1 MIQPDDNISTTE
13 SIYSSNQGS
22 LLSDANLATNLH
34 SNVNPKSENTSNQKN
49 RRSLLLLLTVFILPL
64 LLAKLALDNQWLNVG
79 VTNQGK
85 LITQPLTLDEL
96 GIDNKAFDKKWL
108 IIYRLPNTC
117 PDICLHSIE
126 TVHNSYVALGK
137 DMPRVSAVLLKDDIF
152 TDQQSQQLSKSQWTI
167 LALTPQIKDLIK
179 SPQVLIADPL
189 GNVILTHQLPKQEK
203 LQAVFSKAIIADMKK
218 LLKYSKV
225 G

>member
-1 MIQPDDNISTTE
+1 MVELN
-13 SIYSSNQGS
+13 NA
-22 LLSDANLATNLH
+22 L
-34 SNVNPKSENTSNQKN
+34 NTSETNTMDTKNTTNNKN
-49 RRSLLLLLTVFILPL
+49 RRSLLLLLAVFILPI
-64 LLAKLALDNQWLNVG
+64 LLAKLALDNQWLNTG

-85 LITQPLTLDEL
+85 LLSQSLTLSDL
-96 GIDNKAFDKKWL
+96 GINEQELTKQWL

-137 DMPRVSAVLLKDDIF
+137 DMPRVTPVILKNNIF
-152 TDQQSQQLSKSQWTI
+152 TAQQSTQLNKSQWKV
-167 LALTPQIKDLIK
+167 LNLTPQMTDLLQEA
-179 SPQVLIADPL
+179 QVLIADPL
-189 GNVILTHQLPKQEK
+189 GNIILRHQVPVNEQH
-203 LQAVFSKAIIADMKK
+203 QAAFSKAIIADMKK